1 MDCIV
6 SRISAM
12 PLLRSTMAVIV
23 CSGVKMTRGAAGAAI
38 DSDGVGTIAD
48 VEEDAGGGAVVDA
61 GGGAVAASGGTVVEG
76 RGIDIFDTRL
86 VWTGALPLMDRRLYE
101 WVMVG
106 RGLKMEDRRR
116 GAVISRA
123 RKRTEA
129 ARANFRL
136 PKEAE

>member
-12 PLLRSTMAVIV
+12 PLLRSTMAAVV
-23 CSGVKMTRGAAGAAI
+23 CSGVRMTRGAAGAPI
-38 DSDGVGTIAD
+38 GSDDVGTIAD
-48 VEEDAGGGAVVDA
+48 VEENA

-76 RGIDIFDTRL
+76 RGIDISDTRL

-101 WVMVG
+101 WVMVE
-106 RGLKMEDRRR
+106 RGLKMEDRRQ

-123 RKRTEA
+123 TKRTEV

>member
-1 MDCIV
+1 MMYNTAESEYKV
-6 SRISAM
+6 
-12 PLLRSTMAVIV
+12 V
-23 CSGVKMTRGAAGAAI
+23 CL
-38 DSDGVGTIAD
+38 
-48 VEEDAGGGAVVDA
+48 
-61 GGGAVAASGGTVVEG
+61 
-76 RGIDIFDTRL
+76 L

-129 ARANFRL
+129 ARANSRL

>member
-12 PLLRSTMAVIV
+12 PLLRSTMAAVV
-23 CSGVKMTRGAAGAAI
+23 CSGVKMTRGAAGVPIGI
-38 DSDGVGTIAD
+38 DCVGTIAD

-61 GGGAVAASGGTVVEG
+61 GGGTVVEG
-76 RGIDIFDTRL
+76 RGIDISDTRL

-106 RGLKMEDRRR
+106 RGLKMEDRRQ

-123 RKRTEA
+123 TKRTEV

>member
-1 MDCIV
+1 
-6 SRISAM
+6 M
-12 PLLRSTMAVIV
+12 PLLRSTMAAVV
-23 CSGVKMTRGAAGAAI
+23 CSGVKMTRGAADAPIG
-38 DSDGVGTIAD
+38 SDGVGTIAD
-48 VEEDAGGGAVVDA
+48 VEDAGGGAVVDA

-76 RGIDIFDTRL
+76 RGIDISDTRL

-106 RGLKMEDRRR
+106 RGLKMEDRWW

-129 ARANFRL
+129 ARANSRL

>member
-1 MDCIV
+1 
-6 SRISAM
+6 
-12 PLLRSTMAVIV
+12 
-23 CSGVKMTRGAAGAAI
+23 
-38 DSDGVGTIAD
+38 

-61 GGGAVAASGGTVVEG
+61 GGTVAASGGTVVEG
-76 RGIDIFDTRL
+76 RGIDISDTRL

-129 ARANFRL
+129 ARANSRL